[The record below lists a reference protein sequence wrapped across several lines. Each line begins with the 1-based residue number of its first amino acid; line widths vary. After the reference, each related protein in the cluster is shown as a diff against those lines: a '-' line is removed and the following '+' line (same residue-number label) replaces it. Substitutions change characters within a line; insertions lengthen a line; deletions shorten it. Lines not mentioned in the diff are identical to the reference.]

1 MLDES
6 TCHALLIM
14 LEALAYEYIRYGAVS
29 PSSFRDSSISKTIT
43 LFRSCFSSSYLS
55 AETAISS
62 AILSINSVSASGF
75 LFLQLPSSSILLA
88 GYRRLC
94 KCLTCLS
101 CLLHLKSYQLL
112 ANQTAAQQSF
122 C

>member
-62 AILSINSVSASGF
+62 
-75 LFLQLPSSSILLA
+75 SILLA